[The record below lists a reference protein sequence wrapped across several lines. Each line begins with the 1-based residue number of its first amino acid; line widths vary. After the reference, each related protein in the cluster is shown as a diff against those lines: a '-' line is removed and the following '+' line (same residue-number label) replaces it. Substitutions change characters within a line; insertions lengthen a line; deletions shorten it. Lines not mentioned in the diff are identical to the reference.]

1 MVPVVA
7 AIPSSWTTNDVVC
20 PDPPPHDVRLLTD
33 LLAGCSSVS
42 GPARLPDARVPL
54 DAFDAQRGTER
65 ANAEIGDELLDHV
78 PKRHAVA
85 AVSGSASRARTFGV
99 RAHSEYLQGGALAD
113 RRDKRGYIR
122 VDEHLRVI
130 GETQTFAL
138 GDVSD
143 ADRDMAGIANAQAR
157 VVAANV
163 RALITGTGELTSY
176 ETFPP
181 MIAIP
186 LGPEGGA
193 GLLGDGLADA
203 ATIADL
209 KGRHMG
215 TDHYAALFDTAPSL
229 AA

>member
-1 MVPVVA
+1 MRVV
-7 AIPSSWTTNDVVC
+7 
-20 PDPPPHDVRLLTD
+20 
-33 LLAGCSSVS
+33 
-42 GPARLPDARVPL
+42 
-54 DAFDAQRGTER
+54 
-65 ANAEIGDELLDHV
+65 
-78 PKRHAVA
+78 
-85 AVSGSASRARTFGV
+85 
-99 RAHSEYLQGGALAD
+99 
-113 RRDKRGYIR
+113 
-122 VDEHLRVI
+122 

-138 GDVSD
+138 GDLAD

-163 RALITGTGELTSY
+163 RALITGTGKLTSY
-176 ETFPP
+176 EAFPP

-193 GLLGDGLADA
+193 GLLGDGLANA

-215 TDHYAALFDTAPSL
+215 TVRLAALFDTAQPL